1 MYSRRQSLKLLGALS
16 GTLVSPAFAD
26 DAEGVANASGTLGVN
41 PHVSSWQ
48 RDHDRIWLGAEYWAN
63 PMEDW
68 AVVDGAAEL
77 VSAAGFRNVHLL
89 THHLNNPTGS
99 FRMSAIVS
107 EVQHG
112 DVDSSVGFMIGVR
125 SELDEVKSNCF
136 AANNGPRKPKNAGG
150 IAKQGPVVAGI
161 REGELFI
168 NNESKKFDKSTTLEN
183 VTIEVV
189 GVPHG
194 NDVEVTLHAFN
205 QEHEIVGSMSAI
217 VASDAVRGNV
227 AIGCN
232 LNSNYR
238 TRNGMSRYRFHNWE
252 ASGDAF
258 TVDRDAAWG
267 PILWTMYS
275 LSDSRSDEGF
285 VLKLTALT
293 PPLGEND
300 SDELQLQLKR
310 GEQWEPVADATLD
323 HDAWTAT
330 FRVANWDE
338 SLDVAFRV
346 AYEQSYRDGEPS
358 QHEWSG
364 TIKANPKD
372 RPLKFAG
379 LTCQHDSGFPYAP
392 VAENLLRL
400 DPDLLYFSG
409 DQLYE
414 GNGGYGIIREPA
426 EKAIVNYLRKF
437 YMFGWAF
444 GEPMRHSPT
453 LCLPD
458 DHDVFQ
464 GNIWGEGGT
473 PMNMEDGKDS
483 GASSKGGY
491 REPVRMVNAVHR
503 TCVGHHPEPFDPTP
517 AAQGMSV
524 YFGDMVYGGVSFAII
539 ADRQF
544 KSGPEKV
551 DTGSGRADHVTERGF
566 DTSVL
571 DKPGLELLGERQEA
585 FLKHWSED
593 WRGANM
599 KVLLSQTVFA
609 GVATHHGSYNGYLLG
624 DLDSGAWP
632 QTARNRAVDLIRK
645 SKALH
650 ISGDQHLTTLSQYG
664 VRQQRDSN
672 WSFCTPAISAGYP
685 RWWRPDEEN
694 MPHTNRPMHDLP
706 NTGEYVDGFG
716 NLVYIYAVGNPIVPK
731 SSNRYERAHQKGSG
745 FGYVLLD
752 PETQTYEIHSYR
764 FLVDVTD
771 GNPENEFPG
780 WPVTLHADDNSGAR
794 RLFNG
799 VNMDGWHGRP
809 QFDPYKLDEMSA
821 KEKSEKIS
829 EWTEDAAKHW
839 SIENGELVN
848 DGAGPYLTTNEEF
861 EDYEL
866 QLEYKTVAEAD
877 SGIYLKGTP
886 QVQIWDS
893 TQESKFSI
901 GANLG
906 SGGLWNN
913 SKGNPGKDPLVLAD
927 RPFGEWNKVRVV
939 QVGARTSVWLNDQMV
954 VDRAIMENFWRRDEP
969 LRRRG
974 PIQLQTHGGEIRWR
988 NITLRPLDTDA
999 ANDFLAEDDGTGFT
1013 SLTDGKTLDGWI
1025 GAVDDYEVTP
1035 EGTIQCRPGRGGNLL
1050 TKDQYDDFIVRLYF
1064 RLPPRGNNGLA
1075 IRSPEKGNPAYLAM
1089 CELQVLDNDHPAYAK
1104 LDKRQYHGSAYG
1116 MAAAAR
1122 GYLRPTG
1129 QWNYQQV
1136 RVEGSTI
1143 EVELNGNVILQ
1154 ADLSEI
1160 TDYMA
1165 NSAHPGKDRT
1175 RGHFGFAG
1183 HNDPVEY
1190 RDVTIRRLK

>member
-1 MYSRRQSLKLLGALS
+1 MYSRRQSLKLLGVLS
-16 GTLVSPAFAD
+16 GSLVTPTFAD
-26 DAEGVANASGTLGVN
+26 DAAGSAGREAESLAAN
-41 PHVSSWQ
+41 PHQSAWE

-68 AVVDGAAEL
+68 AIVDGAAEL
-77 VSAAGFRNVHLL
+77 VSAGGYRNVHLI
-89 THHLNNPTGS
+89 THHLTNPSGA
-99 FRMSAIVS
+99 FRMSTRVS
-107 EVQHG
+107 EVEHG
-112 DVDSSVGFMIGVR
+112 DGDGSVGFLIGVR

-136 AANNGPRKPKNAGG
+136 AANVGPGKRKNK
-150 IAKQGPVVAGI
+150 KGPVTAGV
-161 REGELFI
+161 RQGEMFI
-168 NNESKKFDKSTTLEN
+168 GDDSVKLNQTIDLDD
-183 VTIEVV
+183 VTV
-189 GVPHG
+189 GVGGKPDG
-194 NDVEVTLHAFN
+194 QSFELTLTVRNAAG
-205 QEHEIVGSMSAI
+205 ESVGEMASMVSPE
-217 VASDAVRGNV
+217 AVRGNI

-232 LNSNYR
+232 LQSHSGAR
-238 TRNGMSRYRFHNWE
+238 KGLSRFRFHDWQV
-252 ASGDAF
+252 SGDAF
-258 TVDRDAAWG
+258 TVDADATWG

-275 LSDSRSDEGF
+275 LSDSRGDDGF

-300 SDELQLQLKR
+300 SDEVRLQIRR
-310 GEQWEPVADATLD
+310 GEQWETIGNASLD

-330 FRVANWDE
+330 FRIANWDA
-338 SLDVAFRV
+338 SSDVPFRV
-346 AYEQSYRDGEPS
+346 VYAQSYREGETS
-358 QHEWSG
+358 EHEWAG
-364 TIKANPKD
+364 TIKANPQD
-372 RPLKFAG
+372 RPLKFAA

-392 VAENLLRL
+392 VSENLLRL

-414 GNGGYGIIREPA
+414 GNGGFGIIREPA
-426 EKAIVNYLRKF
+426 DKAIVNYLRKF

-444 GEPMRHSPT
+444 GEPMRYSPT
-453 LCLPD
+453 LCIPD

-464 GNIWGEGGT
+464 GNIWGEGGV
-473 PMNMEDGKDS
+473 PMNIADGKDG

-503 TCVGHHPEPFDPTP
+503 TCVAHHPDAYDPTP

-524 YFGDMVYGGVSFAII
+524 YYGDMVYGGVSFAIV

-551 DTGSGRADHVTERGF
+551 ETGSGRADHVVEKDF

-585 FLKHWSED
+585 FLKHWADD

-609 GVATHHGSYNGYLLG
+609 GVATHHGSYNGYLKA
-624 DLDSGAWP
+624 DLDSGGWP
-632 QTARNRAVDLIRK
+632 QTARNRTVDIIRK

-650 ISGDQHLTTLSQYG
+650 VSGDQHLTTLSQYG
-664 VRQQRDSN
+664 VDDQRDSN

-694 MPHTNRPMHDLP
+694 MPHANRPMHDLP

-716 NLVYIYAVGNPIVPK
+716 NLVYIYAVGNPVVAK
-731 SSNRYERAHQKGSG
+731 SANRYERAHEKGSG

-752 PETQTYEIHSYR
+752 PNTQTYEIHSYR

-771 GNPENEFPG
+771 GKPENEFPG
-780 WPVTLHADDNSGAR
+780 WPVTLHVEDNSGAR

-799 VNMDGWHGRP
+799 VNMDGWHGQP
-809 QFDPYKLDEMSA
+809 HFDPYKLDEMPAEEKTA
-821 KEKSEKIS
+821 KFR
-829 EWTEDAAKHW
+829 EWTADAAKHW
-839 SIENGELVN
+839 RVEDGELIN

-866 QLEYKTVAEAD
+866 ELEYKTVAKAD

-893 TQESKFSI
+893 TQESKFAI

-913 SKGNPGKDPLVLAD
+913 SKGSPGKDPLVLAD
-927 RPFGEWNKVRVV
+927 RPFGEWNKVRVI
-939 QVGARTSVWLNDQMV
+939 QVGARTSVWLNEQLV

-974 PIQLQTHGGEIRWR
+974 PIQLQTHGGEIRWK
-988 NITLRPLDTDA
+988 NITLRPLSTAA
-999 ANDFLAEDDGTGFT
+999 ANAYLAEDDDTGFV

-1050 TKDQYDDFIVRLYF
+1050 TKDEYDDFIVRLYF

-1075 IRSPEKGNPAYLAM
+1075 IRCPLKGDAAYVAM
-1089 CELQVLDNDHPAYAK
+1089 CELQVLDNDHPAYAG
-1104 LDKRQYHGSAYG
+1104 LDPRQYHGSAYG

-1122 GYLRPTG
+1122 GYLRPIG
-1129 QWNYQQV
+1129 EWNYQQV

-1143 EVELNGNVILQ
+1143 EVELNGNVILKT
-1154 ADLSEI
+1154 DLSKI
-1160 TDYMA
+1160 TDFK
-1165 NSAHPGKDRT
+1165 SDSPHPGKDRKS
-1175 RGHFGFAG
+1175 GHFGFAG